1 MSASTGARTLP
12 TWLTAAERTRGALLL
27 RDYAAL
33 TRPRVLALVLLTAPP
48 ALVLPRDHWPAPA
61 LCIGVMLGTALIGAG
76 CGALNAWLER
86 EVDAHM
92 LRTCDRPLPAGRLEP
107 HRALLFGLAISL
119 GGLLCLHAVGG
130 WLPTLIGGATLFHYV
145 VVYTVWLKPRSPQN
159 IVIGGA
165 AGAAAPLIADAAVDG
180 RLGVFG
186 VVLFAIVF
194 LWTPPHFWAIALY
207 RKREYAAAGI
217 PMMPS
222 VVGDGAT
229 RWRMLLYALV
239 LIPTSLFPWL
249 LGALSGA
256 YAAMALILGTCF
268 VVSIV
273 RAIRARCN
281 REDRRVFVVSLVYLA
296 GLFAAMLVE
305 LPLR

>member
-1 MSASTGARTLP
+1 MSASTGVRTTP
-12 TWLTAAERTRGALLL
+12 TWLSSPDRTRAVARL

-33 TRPRVLALVLLTAPP
+33 TRPRVLALVLFTAPP
-48 ALVLPRDHWPAPA
+48 ALALGRDHWPAPA
-61 LCIGVMLGTALIGAG
+61 LCLGVMLGTALIGAG

-86 EVDAHM
+86 DVDARM
-92 LRTCDRPLPAGRLEP
+92 LRTCDRPLPSGRLEP
-107 HRALLFGLAISL
+107 HEALLFGLAISL
-119 GGLLCLHAVGG
+119 CGLVCLHSVGG

-159 IVIGGA
+159 IVVGGA

-186 VVLFAIVF
+186 VALFAIVF

-229 RWRMLLYALV
+229 RRRMLVYALA
-239 LIPTSLFPWL
+239 LIPAGLIPWL

-256 YAAMALILGTCF
+256 YAATSVILGTCF
-268 VVSIV
+268 AASIV
-273 RAIRARCN
+273 RAIRARSA
-281 REDRRVFVVSLVYLA
+281 REDRRVFLVSLVYLA
-296 GLFAAMLVE
+296 GLFASMLFE
-305 LPLR
+305 LPSG